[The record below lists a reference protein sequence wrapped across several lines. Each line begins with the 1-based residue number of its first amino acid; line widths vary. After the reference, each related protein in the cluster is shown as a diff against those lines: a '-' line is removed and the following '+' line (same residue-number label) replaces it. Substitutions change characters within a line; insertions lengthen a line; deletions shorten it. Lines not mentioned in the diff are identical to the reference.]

1 MSPHKVL
8 LVGWDAADWKV
19 LKPLLDR
26 HEMPVFGGIV
36 ERGVISD
43 MATLEPVLSP
53 MLWNSIATGKRAD
66 QHGILGFTEVDRT
79 SGKVRPVASTSR
91 RTKALWNILSQ
102 NGFRTNVAGW
112 FASHPAEPVRGACV
126 SDAFARAVP
135 ARGQSWA
142 MLPGTVYPESLA
154 PVLKQ
159 FRVRPE
165 EIDGEIFRLFIPP
178 LAEIDRSK
186 PNGLDM
192 LAKVLAECFTT
203 HAAATWLIQNT
214 EWDFMAAYYIGIDHF
229 SHGFMNFHPPRVDW
243 IEEKD
248 FEIYGDVVNGGYR
261 LMDLFLGRLLQLA
274 GPETTVLVISDHGFH
289 SDHLRPRAI
298 PDVPAGPATQH
309 RRLGIFSMAG
319 DGVRAD
325 ELIYGVGL
333 LDIAPT
339 VLSLFGLP
347 AGEDMPGRVLAEA
360 FENIPDLA
368 RISSWDAV
376 RGEDGMPPPG
386 IPDAGAGPVTSEE
399 SDAANLGLIEQFVAL
414 GYLDPQTPIP
424 EQAVANCERET
435 KWNLAR
441 VYASILR
448 YAEALPLL
456 EDLHAESPARPDF
469 ALTLADTQ
477 LRLGLLD
484 EAKSTAAGAIGENGE
499 SAIAHI
505 VRGRIAFEQHRYG
518 ESMRH
523 LLKAEKSGSQ
533 SPELWTRLG
542 SVYLKLRRWNDAR
555 RAFETA
561 LSADPHDPFAHQGLT
576 QVLLRLNRPEEAVE
590 SALTSAA
597 CRYDL
602 PLTHFL
608 LGVALLRSRR
618 RDRAIQALQTSLS
631 FHPPLRI
638 SHRVLAAIYGKTEE
652 GQRHR
657 DAARRHLRAEN
668 EARKVLEQ
676 IRGEARD
683 RAVARDTGSGGR
695 SSARALTFTVV
706 SGLPRSGTSLMMQI
720 LSAGGIPPMTD
731 GARTADWNNPEGYF
745 EWEAIR
751 KIGAQPEMLLE
762 AAGKA
767 IKVVSILLPSL
778 PLCHRYKVLFMD
790 RPLAEVV
797 SSQRKM
803 IQHRSGMAPA
813 ASQEDVERML
823 QVHRDQTLRGLFSSP
838 AFDVLVIDYPS
849 LVRVPEEW
857 LPRIEAFLGC
867 GLNAEAMRKA
877 IRPELHRNAAG

>member
-1 MSPHKVL
+1 MTPNRVL
-8 LVGWDAADWKV
+8 LVGWDAADWKL
-19 LKPLLDR
+19 LKPLIDR
-26 HEMPVFGGIV
+26 RELPVFGKIV

-112 FASHPAEPVRGACV
+112 FASHPAEPIRGACV

-135 ARGQSWA
+135 ARGKSWPT
-142 MLPGTVYPESLA
+142 LPGTVYPESLA
-154 PVLKQ
+154 PILEQ
-159 FRVRPE
+159 LRVRPE
-165 EIDGEIFRLFIPP
+165 EIDREIFRLFIPR

-192 LAKVLAECFTT
+192 LAKILAECFTT
-203 HAAATWLIQNT
+203 HAAATWLMENT

-248 FEIYGDVVNGGYR
+248 FEIYRDVVNGGYR

-274 GPETTVLVISDHGFH
+274 GPDTTVLVISDHGFH
-289 SDHLRPRAI
+289 SDRLRPRAI

-309 RRLGIFSMAG
+309 RRLGIFAMAG

-325 ELIYGVGL
+325 ELIYGVSL
-333 LDIAPT
+333 LDVAPT

-360 FENIPDLA
+360 FEKIPVLA

-376 RGEDGMPPPG
+376 GGEDGMLPPG
-386 IPDAGAGPVTSEE
+386 ILDGDSGPVLSEE
-399 SDAANLGLIEQFVAL
+399 SDAANLALIEQFVAL
-414 GYLDPQTPIP
+414 GYLDPQTPAP
-424 EQAVANCERET
+424 EQAASNCERET

-441 VYASILR
+441 VYASSFR
-448 YAEALPLL
+448 YAKALPLL

-484 EAKSTAAGAIGENGE
+484 EAKATAAGAIGENHE

-505 VRGRIAFEQHRYG
+505 VHGRIAFEQRRYR
-518 ESMRH
+518 ESMEH

-561 LSADPHDPFAHQGLT
+561 LSTDPQDPFAHQGLT
-576 QVLLRLNRPEEAVE
+576 HVLLRLNQPEEAVE
-590 SALTSAA
+590 SALSSAA

-608 LGVALLRSRR
+608 LGLALLRSGR
-618 RDRAIQALQTSLS
+618 RDGAIQALQTSLS

-638 SHRVLAAIYGKTEE
+638 SHRVLASIYGKTEE
-652 GQRHR
+652 GERHR
-657 DAARRHLRAEN
+657 DSARRHRRAEN
-668 EARKVLEQ
+668 EGRKGLEQ
-676 IRGEARD
+676 IREEARN
-683 RAVARDTGSGGR
+683 RAIARDAGSRAR
-695 SSARALTFTVV
+695 SSAALTLTVV
-706 SGLPRSGTSLMMQI
+706 SGLPRSGTSLMMHI

-731 GARTADWNNPEGYF
+731 GVRTADRNNPEGYF
-745 EWEAIR
+745 EWEAVR

-790 RPLAEVV
+790 RPLAEVL
-797 SSQRKM
+797 SSQREM
-803 IQHRSGMAPA
+803 IQHRGGMTPA
-813 ASQEDVERML
+813 ASQEELERML
-823 QVHRDQTLRGLFSSP
+823 QVHRDQTLRGLLSSP
-838 AFDVLVIDYPS
+838 AFDVLVVDYPS
-849 LVRVPEEW
+849 LVRAPEEW
-857 LPRIEAFLGC
+857 LPRIQAFLGC
-867 GLNAEAMRKA
+867 RLDAEAMRKA
-877 IRPELHRNAAG
+877 IRPELYRNAAG